1 MDSYDD
7 DERPGLAVH
16 PALLDALAA
25 RDDRC
30 MASLVMSVLDVQ
42 LADVFRHRTKDAPRS
57 IADATLQTALGAFS
71 ARNDLSLVMGWCSP
85 DGHHDLDVLNRVT
98 EALVRSEERR
108 PSLGDDPAASLLDQ
122 IRMPVDDPRL
132 VERLLISVRPMD
144 AEDLVRAFD
153 AASPLRNRFQKAA
166 LLHSLLLAATVSMP
180 FKANGG
186 IGSILR

>member
-1 MDSYDD
+1 MDSYDED
-7 DERPGLAVH
+7 GRPYLAVH
-16 PALLDALAA
+16 PALLDALTA

-42 LADVFRHRTKDAPRS
+42 LMDVFRHRTQHAPRS
-57 IADATLQTALGAFS
+57 MADATLQMAFGAFS
-71 ARNDLSLVMGWCSP
+71 AHNNLSLVMGWCSP

-98 EALVRSEERR
+98 EALVRSEERH
-108 PSLGDDPAASLLDQ
+108 PSLGDDPAASLLDE
-122 IRMPVDDPRL
+122 IRMPVDEPR
-132 VERLLISVRPMD
+132 VAERLLISVRPMD
-144 AEDLVRAFD
+144 AEELMRAFD
-153 AASPLRNRFQKAA
+153 AASPLRNRFQKTA